1 MAQETVLP
9 VPQISSASDHL
20 ALLLRNVSKS
30 FPGVHALDAVSFD
43 VFPGEVHALLGENG
57 AGKSTLIKIISGVYL
72 PDTGDLEVDGQPV
85 HFTHPGE
92 AQAQGIATI
101 YQEFSLYSDLTVAEN
116 IFAGYMPRSRFGTID
131 WRRASREAQLL
142 LELLD
147 VSDLDVNGR
156 VGTLSVGNR
165 QRVEIAKALSRKA
178 RILILDEPTAV
189 LTQHDAERLF
199 GVIRKLTTQKVAVI
213 YISHRID
220 EIFALSNRVTVL
232 RDGKVVG
239 TKITKET
246 AEEELIRMMVGR
258 TLELGL
264 SAHPDLPPSDRPV
277 LLRANHLSRAPLLK
291 DASIE
296 LRAGEIVG
304 LAGLIGS
311 GRSELAQA
319 IFGIAPQDSGTIE
332 VDGKSV
338 KIRCPRNAIAL
349 GIAYVPEDRQRQGL
363 VAAMT
368 VGQNI
373 GLPRI
378 WKLVRGPFLD
388 FQAEERLAVH
398 YIDSLRIKTPTSR
411 QLARNLSGGNQQKI
425 VLAKWLAIKP
435 RMLIVDEPTRGI
447 DVGARAEIYRLL
459 SSLARDDGMAILVIS
474 SDLPEVLRLSDRICV
489 MREGRLVA
497 EFDRRDA
504 TQESIVGAAIG
515 RRSKSDTRKNPDQS
529 VIMSGRSHSDLR

>member
-116 IFAGYMPRSRFGTID
+116 IFAGHMPRSRFGTID

-142 LELLD
+142 LKSLD
-147 VSDLDVNGR
+147 ASDLDVNGR

>member
-116 IFAGYMPRSRFGTID
+116 IFAGHMPRSRFGTID

>member
-72 PDTGDLEVDGQPV
+72 PDAGDLEVGGQPV

-116 IFAGYMPRSRFGTID
+116 IFAGHMPRSRFGTID

-142 LELLD
+142 LKSLD
-147 VSDLDVNGR
+147 AGDLDVNGR

-199 GVIRKLTTQKVAVI
+199 GVIRKLIIQKVAVI
-213 YISHRID
+213 YISHRMD

-232 RDGKVVG
+232 RDGKMVG

-258 TLELGL
+258 TLELDP
-264 SAHPDLPPSDRPV
+264 SAHSDLPPSDRPV
-277 LLRANHLSRAPLLK
+277 LLRATHLSRAPLLK

-338 KIRCPRNAIAL
+338 KIQHPRNAIAL

-368 VGQNI
+368 VSQNI

-529 VIMSGRSHSDLR
+529 VIMPGR